1 MSRFTRACLG
11 ALAACAVLVVP
22 ATAAQARPVEVM
34 TQNLYLGSDLTP
46 AVAAGNLPAFFA
58 AANQIWANVKAT
70 NFPARAERIAREVDA
85 KKPDILALEEV
96 SNWHI
101 KNTSAQEPS
110 FDFLQILQDE
120 LAKRNLNYTVASVSD
135 NATIGPVPL
144 PGPGAPFPATA
155 FLVNFHDRDV
165 ILVRDRKGVNF
176 SNPQD
181 ATYATQ
187 LSLPAPAPLPPFEF
201 TRGWASIDAVVDK
214 QAFKFVATHLEVQS
228 GAPIQV
234 AQATELLAGPLAGP
248 GPTIVAGDFNSA
260 ADGTQ
265 TATYGL
271 MTGPGAFA
279 DVWNSASHPGG
290 PNNLGLSCCQA
301 GDLLNLPSQLDQRI
315 DFVFTKIAGKQ
326 GKPEAD
332 LVGEKPG
339 DRTASGLWPSDHAG
353 LWARV
358 HLSH

>member
-58 AANQIWANVKAT
+58 AANHIWANVKAT

-96 SNWHI
+96 SNWQI
-101 KNTSAQEPS
+101 QNISAHEPS

-120 LAKRNLNYTVASVSD
+120 LAKRNLKYTVASVSD

-144 PGPGAPFPATA
+144 PGPFPATA

-165 ILVRDRKGVNF
+165 ILVRDRKGVSF
-176 SNPQD
+176 STPQD

-201 TRGWASIDAVVDK
+201 TRGWASIDAVVD
-214 QAFKFVATHLEVQS
+214 
-228 GAPIQV
+228 
-234 AQATELLAGPLAGP
+234 
-248 GPTIVAGDFNSA
+248 
-260 ADGTQ
+260 
-265 TATYGL
+265 
-271 MTGPGAFA
+271 
-279 DVWNSASHPGG
+279 
-290 PNNLGLSCCQA
+290 
-301 GDLLNLPSQLDQRI
+301 
-315 DFVFTKIAGKQ
+315 
-326 GKPEAD
+326 
-332 LVGEKPG
+332 
-339 DRTASGLWPSDHAG
+339 
-353 LWARV
+353 
-358 HLSH
+358 